1 MNLNWLKQN
10 PMIVAFVAGFLVLLG
25 AVIWLQQMASSKR
38 AEVDAA
44 LDEQSSQLQHLLQQ
58 KPAPSLQNID
68 ILKKDR
74 QQVARLYSNLLT
86 SVSHSE
92 IDIPPDLRPVNFLQ
106 LMASTFS
113 RLHQAADALP
123 GVKLQDGFAF
133 GFGRYAGP
141 PPTLPA
147 RNLPDEEAKRIL
159 TLLVKQ
165 LRAIDRIS
173 TLLIES
179 HVDEINLIRRSE
191 VESSSSTETFD
202 VPITSDPK
210 GLYEIL
216 PFEFQFTSTSEALRA
231 FLNALTKSDW
241 FFAVRRVQ
249 ITGEAPAVE
258 RVSTATGGRGA
269 AAAPPTPTVAKRT
282 RLTVTVRLDL
292 IEFTK
297 NPPPAKKEVPKKEA
311 PRREAPKIEAEKPD
325 V

>member
-10 PMIVAFVAGFLVLLG
+10 SIIVAFVAGFVVLLG

-44 LDEQSSQLQHLLQQ
+44 LDEQSSQLQHLLQT

-68 ILKKDR
+68 IVKKDR
-74 QQVARLYSNLLT
+74 QQVDRLYSNLLV
-86 SVSHSE
+86 SVSHSG
-92 IDIPPDLRPVNFLQ
+92 IDLPPDLRPVNFLQ

-113 RLHQAADALP
+113 RLHQAADAPP

-147 RNLPDEEAKRIL
+147 RNLPDDETKRVL

-165 LRAIDRIS
+165 LRAIDQIS
-173 TLLIES
+173 ALLIES
-179 HVDEINLIRRSE
+179 HVDEINQIRRSE
-191 VESSSSTETFD
+191 VESSSGTETFD
-202 VPITSDPK
+202 VPISSDSK
-210 GLYEIL
+210 GLYEVL

-249 ITGEAPAVE
+249 ITGEAPVVE
-258 RVSTATGGRGA
+258 RVSTAAAGRGA
-269 AAAPPTPTVAKRT
+269 ASAPPTPTVAKRT

-292 IEFTK
+292 IEFNK
-297 NPPPAKKEVPKKEA
+297 KPLVKKEAPKKEA
-311 PRREAPKIEAEKPD
+311 PRREEPKSEAEKPD